1 MIIRNKLSNST
12 IFFCSID
19 IIITY
24 HISKCFIR
32 PVSNKKRHTT
42 LRRHRVLRSLDIC
55 HSSTEGIISS
65 ATKWG
70 SSLGNR
76 EPLCNRFGIRI
87 CLLNITSLT
96 LDIHINSSLS
106 IDTYIGRETSRQSK
120 LTNHRFIIGTLIKR
134 VRSIS
139 IQTRQ
144 ALKGSRIIGL
154 LFKQRRHRRQIR
166 CDRVSKD
173 SIDNCTSLYRERNR
187 LTISLSLC
195 SVFDILIS
203 KYLIEMACYN
213 LASTITIARQIG
225 VLDILII
232 C

>member
-12 IFFCSID
+12 ILFCSID

-32 PVSNKKRHTT
+32 PVSNKKRHTA
-42 LRRHRVLRSLDIC
+42 LRRHRMLGSLNIC
-55 HSSTEGIISS
+55 HSGTKWIISS
-65 ATKWG
+65 ATKR
-70 SSLGNR
+70 SSSFRNAKTFR
-76 EPLCNRFGIRI
+76 NRFCIRI
-87 CLLNITSLT
+87 GLLNISTFT
-96 LDIHINSSLS
+96 LDIHIDSSLS
-106 IDTYIGRETSRQSK
+106 IDTYVSRETSRQSK
-120 LTNHRFIIGTLIKR
+120 LTNHGFIIGTFIKR

-144 ALKGSRIIGL
+144 ALKGSRVISL

-173 SIDNCTSLYRERNR
+173 SIDNCASLYREGYGF
-187 LTISLSLC
+187 TISLSLC

-203 KYLIEMACYN
+203 KYLIEMTCYN
-213 LASTITIARQIG
+213 LASTITVTG
-225 VLDILII
+225 
-232 C
+232 